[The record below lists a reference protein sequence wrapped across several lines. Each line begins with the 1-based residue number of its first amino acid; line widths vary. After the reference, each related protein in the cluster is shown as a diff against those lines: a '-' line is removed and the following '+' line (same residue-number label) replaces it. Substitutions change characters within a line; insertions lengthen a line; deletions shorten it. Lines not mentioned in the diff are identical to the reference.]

1 MALAKR
7 DEGAKVNSDINVIPM
22 VDVMLVLLIIFMV
35 VTPMLQKGI
44 SVDMAKVNNP
54 EQMPDADKE
63 DALLVSITRDSKV
76 YFGSEQIADVDGLT
90 QKVKDRLANKADKR
104 VYVKADMRA
113 RFGGVVKV
121 VDSVRAAGVDDLGL
135 LTDQRKTSTPP
146 PPPPA
151 AGQKKETTMGMAVGP
166 SGGQTANINVTPLI
180 DVLLVL
186 LIIFMV
192 ISPVTPKG
200 LDALVPQPPPP
211 NAPKNVNPDRT
222 IVVQLIDRGPGQ
234 EPGVKIN
241 NEDATW
247 DNLQGCLTDIYKQ
260 RAEKVMFV
268 KGDDAIPFANVANVI
283 DLAHAA
289 GVDKVGLI
297 TAKIEAGS

>member
-1 MALAKR
+1 
-7 DEGAKVNSDINVIPM
+7 
-22 VDVMLVLLIIFMV
+22 
-35 VTPMLQKGI
+35 
-44 SVDMAKVNNP
+44 
-54 EQMPDADKE
+54 
-63 DALLVSITRDSKV
+63 
-76 YFGSEQIADVDGLT
+76 
-90 QKVKDRLANKADKR
+90 
-104 VYVKADMRA
+104 
-113 RFGGVVKV
+113 
-121 VDSVRAAGVDDLGL
+121 
-135 LTDQRKTSTPP
+135 
-146 PPPPA
+146 
-151 AGQKKETTMGMAVGP
+151 MGMAVGP

-222 IVVQLIDRGPGQ
+222 IVVQLIDRGAGQ

-247 DNLQGCLTDIYKQ
+247 DNLQGRLTDIYKQ

-297 TAKIEAGS
+297 TAKIESGS